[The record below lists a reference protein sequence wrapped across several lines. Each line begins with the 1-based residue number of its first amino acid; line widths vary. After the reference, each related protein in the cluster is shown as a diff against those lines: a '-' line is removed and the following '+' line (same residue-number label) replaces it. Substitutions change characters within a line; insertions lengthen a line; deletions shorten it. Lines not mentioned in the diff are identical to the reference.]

1 MTEVRSLCFLKP
13 EFNKMATNKEKLL
26 EIQKFNPGLHQ
37 EVVDGKMSV
46 SDAYNEAK
54 RLRLGLTE
62 YRGTNTRK
70 KEFATDFKRIMALHN
85 PTQEELV
92 TEIKKAFPL
101 TWKTFIKE
109 I

>member
-1 MTEVRSLCFLKP
+1 MEKGKELKMLTIKKHSP
-13 EFNKMATNKEKLL
+13 E
-26 EIQKFNPGLHQ
+26 LHQ
-37 EVVDGKMSV
+37 KVLDGTMSLT
-46 SDAYNEAK
+46 DAYNETK
-54 RLRLGLTE
+54 RVQLGLSE

-85 PTQEELV
+85 PTQEELIA
-92 TEIKKAFPL
+92 EIKKAFPL